1 LAIDTDVY
9 EVSNDCMEDSPYLTQ
24 TAKTVMRSISYVS
37 SSDSENEKKDISN
50 SDTDNDDAI
59 QANNN
64 DDAIQANNNDDD
76 DSSDDE

>member
-1 LAIDTDVY
+1 MLQYSLTVY
-9 EVSNDCMEDSPYLTQ
+9 YQYYILD
-24 TAKTVMRSISYVS
+24 VS